1 MGRTTDIR
9 NAVQNELDDDPLIDA
24 DGVTVRN
31 IDGDVILQGQV
42 PSYPAYQESVEAAW
56 RIPGVTS
63 VRNHLQVVLAPEN
76 YRDDAMLTTSANN
89 ALAASTAV
97 PDGVEAIAKDGNV
110 TLSGLVDYRKQRLA
124 AAAAVSGITGVR
136 NIEDQIQVAYD
147 VDPAD
152 VNQLVSDA
160 LDRQHVPADNRHVS
174 ANVTGDT
181 VVLVGN
187 VYTQAQRDAVIAAAW
202 QAHGVAVVFDEL
214 ELTG

>member
-9 NAVQNELDDDPLIDA
+9 KAVQNELDDDPLIDA

-76 YRDDAMLTTSANN
+76 YRDDSMLTTSANN
-89 ALAASTAV
+89 ALAASIAV
-97 PDGVEAIAKDGNV
+97 PDGVEAIAEDGNV

-202 QAHGVAVVFDEL
+202 QAHGVVVVFDEL

>member
-9 NAVQNELDDDPLIDA
+9 KAVQNELDDDPLIDA